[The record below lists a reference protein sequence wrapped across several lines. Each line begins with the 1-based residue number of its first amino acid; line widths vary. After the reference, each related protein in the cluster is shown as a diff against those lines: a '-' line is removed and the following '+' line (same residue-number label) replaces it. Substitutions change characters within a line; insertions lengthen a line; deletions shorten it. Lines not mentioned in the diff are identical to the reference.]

1 MNAIIVKKL
10 NKYYD
15 NGFKALSN
23 INLEIKKGEI
33 FALLGPNGAGKS
45 TLINIIC
52 GINKKKDGE
61 ISVFGHDIEKS
72 YKMARSNIG
81 LVPQEIATDSFERV
95 IDTLKFSRGLFN
107 KKSSIEYLEKIL
119 KSLELFEKRNQ
130 QIRTLSGGM
139 KRRVM
144 IAKAMSHEPNILFL
158 DEPTAGVDVELR
170 QSLWKNLYELKKNG
184 VTIFL
189 TTHYIEE
196 AEVMADR
203 IAVINNGKILLVDKK
218 NKLISQMSRKTLS
231 IFTKLKI
238 HKFPSSLKKFKL
250 RLSKDKKCIEYDY
263 VPSGKRTGITSLL
276 NEIKKSGIELID
288 VQTNQSTL
296 EQIFV
301 EILKND

>member
-1 MNAIIVKKL
+1 MNAILVKNL

-72 YKMARSNIG
+72 YKMARSKIG

-107 KKSSIEYLEKIL
+107 KKSSIEYLEKVL

-170 QSLWKNLYELKKNG
+170 QSLWKNLYDLKKNG

-196 AEVMADR
+196 AERLADR
-203 IAVINNGKILLVDKK
+203 VGIIHQGEILMVEKKDKILEKLGDKRVVITINKTSKNLKNILTKYNFQKIK
-218 NKLISQMSRKTLS
+218 NKLIFSLDLKNNRNSVSDLFKDLIKNS
-231 IFTKLKI
+231 IPF
-238 HKFPSSLKKFKL
+238 
-250 RLSKDKKCIEYDY
+250 YD
-263 VPSGKRTGITSLL
+263 V
-276 NEIKKSGIELID
+276 EIKKNNLEEIFLKLID
-288 VQTNQSTL
+288 Q
-296 EQIFV
+296 
-301 EILKND
+301 

>member
-1 MNAIIVKKL
+1 MNAILVKNL

-72 YKMARSNIG
+72 YKMARSKIG

-119 KSLELFEKRNQ
+119 KSLELFEKKNQ

-170 QSLWKNLYELKKNG
+170 QSLWKNLYDLKKNG

-196 AEVMADR
+196 AERLADR
-203 IAVINNGKILLVDKK
+203 VGIIHQGEILMVEKKDKILEKLGDKRVVITINKTSKNLKNILCKYDFQKIK
-218 NKLISQMSRKTLS
+218 NKLIFSLDLKNNRNSVSDLFKDLIKNS
-231 IFTKLKI
+231 IPF
-238 HKFPSSLKKFKL
+238 
-250 RLSKDKKCIEYDY
+250 YD
-263 VPSGKRTGITSLL
+263 V
-276 NEIKKSGIELID
+276 EIKKNNLEEIFLKLID
-288 VQTNQSTL
+288 Q
-296 EQIFV
+296 
-301 EILKND
+301 